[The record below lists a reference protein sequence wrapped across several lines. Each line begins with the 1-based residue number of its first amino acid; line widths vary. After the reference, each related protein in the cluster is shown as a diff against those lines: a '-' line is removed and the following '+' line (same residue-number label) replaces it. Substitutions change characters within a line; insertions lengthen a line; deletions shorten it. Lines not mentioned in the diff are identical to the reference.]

1 MEMSDSLMVI
11 IAIALMAGL
20 SIAGIGY
27 AFLAPTINN
36 RDRTNKRIKAV
47 TRTARAAHSVSEEMD
62 GKLKDRRKAVQEKL
76 KELENSQKKAKKKI
90 SLRSRI
96 ERAGLTITPSN
107 FYILSGVSGVV
118 FAVLLWSMGQGYLF
132 AVAGLF
138 VGSLGFPRWVL
149 GFLAARRQKA
159 FSREFANAIDVIV
172 RGVKS
177 GLPINECLQIIANES
192 PDPVG
197 GEFRDI
203 VESQRVG
210 VSMDQALLRMLER
223 MPLAEVNFF
232 TIVLTIQA
240 KSGGNLSE
248 ALGNLSIVLRARK
261 LMRAKIKSMSAE
273 ATASAAIIGSLP
285 PGVMLIVYMS
295 TPDYIMTLFTEPAGN
310 AMLVAS
316 GIWMLIGVLV
326 MKKMISFKF

>member
-1 MEMSDSLMVI
+1 MSDNFMVI
-11 IAIALMAGL
+11 LAIALMAGL
-20 SIAGIGY
+20 SVVGIGY
-27 AFLAPTINN
+27 AFLAPAINN
-36 RDRTNKRIKAV
+36 RDRAAKRIRAV
-47 TRTARAAHSVSEEMD
+47 TRSGFTASAESIEVD
-62 GKLKDRRKAVQEKL
+62 GKIKDRRKAVQEKL
-76 KELENSQKKAKKKI
+76 KELENSQKQVKKKI
-90 SLRSRI
+90 NLRARI
-96 ERAGLTITPSN
+96 ERAGLTITTST
-107 FYILSGVSGVV
+107 FYLLSCVSGVV
-118 FAVLLWSMGQGYLF
+118 LGVLLWSIDQGPLI
-132 AVAGLF
+132 AIAGLF
-138 VGSLGFPRWVL
+138 AGGFGLPRWVL
-149 GFLAARRQKA
+149 GFLSGYRQKA

-197 GEFRDI
+197 GEFRDL

-210 VSMDQALLRMLER
+210 VPMDQGLLRMLER

-232 TIVLTIQA
+232 VIVLTIQA

-295 TPDYIMTLFTEPAGN
+295 TPDYIMTLFTESAGN